1 MRNNNYAQTIYYA
14 ASSSL
19 NHYKSTGQLK
29 ELQEY
34 MTQGAGKN
42 QTVDSSMVEDMPEE
56 YDGRLYYLTLV
67 PGSADTERYMNCWS
81 LIFMMNLC
89 LTRHYCGIRSCGGTR
104 LFGLLQ

>member
-1 MRNNNYAQTIYYA
+1 MAGNKKNKNKGFTLVEAIVTLTILEILLTIAGLGLSAYLRHSAFVRNNNYAQTIYYA

-56 YDGRLYYLTLV
+56 YDGRL
-67 PGSADTERYMNCWS
+67 
-81 LIFMMNLC
+81 
-89 LTRHYCGIRSCGGTR
+89 
-104 LFGLLQ
+104 